1 MQRTW
6 FATRGAW
13 QAPVAERE
21 RLVVASREF
30 TTDGGPLTLN
40 ILASADGSPSF
51 GYQFLDQNG
60 DMTESLETYGADSL
74 QALLFCI
81 TAAGDYLQ
89 RFVPS
94 ASFADLGETALL
106 TTDLSVSGEWRA
118 QVSLP
123 AILPK

>member
-1 MQRTW
+1 M
-6 FATRGAW
+6 RGAW
-13 QAPVAERE
+13 QVPVAERE
-21 RLVVASREF
+21 RLVIASREF
-30 TTDGGPLTLN
+30 TTNDGPLTLE

-51 GYQFLDQNG
+51 GYQFLNQNG
-60 DMTESLETYGADSL
+60 EMTESLETYGVDSL

-94 ASFADLGETALL
+94 ASFADLGATALL

-123 AILPK
+123 AILPT